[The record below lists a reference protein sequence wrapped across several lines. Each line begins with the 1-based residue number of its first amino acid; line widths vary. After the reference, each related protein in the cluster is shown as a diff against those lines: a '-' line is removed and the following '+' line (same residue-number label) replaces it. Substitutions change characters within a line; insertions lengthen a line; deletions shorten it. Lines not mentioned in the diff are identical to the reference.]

1 MTRAGIVRFMLISV
15 LAGWLQACGSDDPE
29 PPSAQIEDED
39 VELPSRYGLYALQDE
54 KFGRIDGDRDYQIA
68 TWEGRSALTPEVTF
82 LLFDR
87 ALGDRSVRLQ
97 DAVKLRRLA
106 HLRNDVSE
114 SGAVEPT
121 TKDVWVAADL
131 PEFSIPLDFAPV
143 SGNAE
148 MVRVVPSKALP
159 PGLYAL
165 ELRHGGSAVGGRFGV
180 QWGGA
185 DRKEYVASNCV
196 DRYAGKPAKYRL
208 CSDGPPQSA
217 ATASKPSWSTAPAQ
231 NMAAP
236 LPQGL
241 ELRQV
246 QADKSTDRGM
256 PILTVQGVIV
266 NTTDRVQPVPQL
278 EAVIRDPQGAELDR
292 WTFAAELL
300 QLQPGAST
308 GFRTETIY
316 PTSSSTN
323 VAVTFLA
330 DRSQ

>member
-1 MTRAGIVRFMLISV
+1 MIRAGIGRFMLMGC
-15 LAGWLQACGSDDPE
+15 LAGWLSACGSDAPE
-29 PPSAQIEDED
+29 PPTAQLDDED

-54 KFGRIDGDRDYQIA
+54 KLGRIDGDRDYQIA
-68 TWEGRSALTPEVTF
+68 TWEGRSALTPEVSF

-106 HLRNDVSE
+106 HLRNDITE
-114 SGAVEPT
+114 SGEVKPT
-121 TKDVWVAADL
+121 TKDVWVPADL
-131 PEFSIPLDFAPV
+131 PEFSVPLDFAPV

-148 MVRVVPSKALP
+148 MVRAMPSKPLP

-165 ELRHGGSAVGGRFGV
+165 ELRHGGSAIGGRFGV
-180 QWGGA
+180 EWGGA
-185 DRKEYVASNCV
+185 DQAAYMAGNCV
-196 DRYAGKPAKYRL
+196 DRYAGKPVKYRA

-217 ATASKPSWSTAPAQ
+217 ARLSSSNAAPAQ
-231 NMAAP
+231 TAAAA

-246 QADKSTDRGM
+246 QASKATDQGM
-256 PILTVQGVIV
+256 PILTVQGLIV
-266 NTTDRVQPVPQL
+266 NTTNRVQPVPQL

-292 WTFAAELL
+292 WTFAAEIT

-316 PTSSSTN
+316 PTSTSTN

-330 DRSQ
+330 DRSP